1 MPTVFGSI
9 LSTAA
14 PPPTE
19 LKYPAVVMRCHLM
32 VVSYSLLDQMM
43 MMMMM
48 IVLRWKISKS
58 KVVVLE
64 KGGVC
69 NQEEGVVDVDLVEG
83 VAEVDVGLSVKQCVE
98 WDGRDTSGITQDQLI
113 LNGPWQRKSKALN
126 YFWLYF
132 AIFIYW
138 NESFLHLY
146 NVFRNF
152 TKSLWLKSLN
162 LQMYKTFYRKIYL
175 KIEQ

>member
-1 MPTVFGSI
+1 
-9 LSTAA
+9 
-14 PPPTE
+14 
-19 LKYPAVVMRCHLM
+19 
-32 VVSYSLLDQMM
+32 

-64 KGGVC
+64 EGGVC
-69 NQEEGVVDVDLVEG
+69 NQGEGIVDVDLEEG

-113 LNGPWQRKSKALN
+113 LNGPWQRKESNALN

-132 AIFIYW
+132 SFIEMKAFFIYIIFSC
-138 NESFLHLY
+138 NSMLQPEVIMVEICEPA
-146 NVFRNF
+146 NV
-152 TKSLWLKSLN
+152 
-162 LQMYKTFYRKIYL
+162 
-175 KIEQ
+175 